1 MQLIYGEEID
11 LGKMTLEEI
20 HKLEQRTGIRFVFR
34 GSEPVA
40 ITVPTDMPGMVQML
54 ALK

>member
-11 LGKMTLEEI
+11 LEKVTLEEI

-40 ITVPTDMPGMVQML
+40 ITVPTNNPGTVQIVRL
-54 ALK
+54 